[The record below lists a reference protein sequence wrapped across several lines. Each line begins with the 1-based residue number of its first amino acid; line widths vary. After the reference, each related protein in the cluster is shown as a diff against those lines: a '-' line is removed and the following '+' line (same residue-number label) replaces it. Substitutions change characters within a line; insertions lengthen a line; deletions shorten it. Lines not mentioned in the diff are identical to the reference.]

1 MKKFTYK
8 LFLIL
13 FFILVIFSPKVFGT
27 DIPDFSL
34 NSAAAFLYDV
44 SSRSDFVREKC

>member
-1 MKKFTYK
+1 MIMKKFTYK

-13 FFILVIFSPKVFGT
+13 FFIFIFFTPQVFGT
-27 DIPDFSL
+27 DNPDFSL

-44 SSRSDFVREKC
+44 SSRSDFV